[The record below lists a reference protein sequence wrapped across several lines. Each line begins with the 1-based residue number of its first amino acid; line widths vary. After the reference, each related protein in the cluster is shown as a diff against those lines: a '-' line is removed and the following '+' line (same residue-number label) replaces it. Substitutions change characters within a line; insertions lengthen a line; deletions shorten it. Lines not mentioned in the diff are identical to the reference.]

1 MQKKLFCITPL
12 AAVIG
17 ACFLS
22 ACSTKPTVSN
32 HSTAMVAPQQTPVVL
47 APIAPTPTTPPLGYV
62 ANTPSYPAPNNAS
75 TNGLDA
81 ETLAIFDDLLEAR
94 DMSMVEGG
102 KIEVQQYGDLW
113 DRVRRGYKMQQP
125 FNPRIDVQ
133 KGWFSSRQSYI
144 ERLTARASR
153 YLYHTVSEA
162 ERRGIPTE
170 LALLPIIES
179 SYDPAAT
186 SNASAAGLWQFIPS
200 TGRIYGLNQGVNY
213 DGRRDVIE
221 STRAAYDFL
230 TTLYNQFGSWE
241 LALAAYNAGPGRI
254 QRAIDANAAQGLPT
268 DYWSLRLPTETMNY
282 VPRFMAVAQVIANPA
297 NYGLSLPAIAN
308 HAHFR
313 TAPVNYGVSLY
324 EVANVTGVPVEEL
337 QLLNPA
343 LVQMRVDAAGSGR
356 VVIPNRLPAQ
366 TDKALAA
373 LTGLGYGAQTQQNQ
387 SYIAPNSIASINPAV
402 SSELAQTNTLPTTAA
417 ALTVNKTIIQ
427 EPPLS
432 KEERDFI
439 AQQINQSG
447 AKTVVA
453 KDGNIELEAIQTA
466 QSVLEARGQK
476 KSLRYGDKASEKPA
490 NYAPSPVLPVNTNKT
505 KTVHAVK
512 AGDTL
517 IGIANQYGVTV
528 SDLRAW
534 NNLGSNDVLKSGTN
548 LVLVATK
555 SVRTNQSTKSVANEP
570 QSHTVK
576 SKETLSSIAQK
587 YNLSLD
593 ELALYNNL
601 TTTTRVRTGQKLWL
615 VPNKTQ
621 KTSSYRVQAGDTLT
635 GVAARYNVDIED
647 LAAANKLS
655 VKDGLIKGKM
665 LVIPSKATS
674 GKTTSSQNSKSSTQ
688 SNIDTEDYKVKAGDS
703 LTAVAQ
709 NYGITVAELAKVNNL
724 SHKAK
729 LDRGDTIK
737 VPKLTKDYKVKSG
750 DTLIGL
756 AARFGVSTSE
766 LAKMN
771 GLSSKAI
778 LKRGQVLTVPNQ

>member
-1 MQKKLFCITPL
+1 MQKKNFSTTPL
-12 AAVIG
+12 AALIG

-22 ACSTKPTVSN
+22 ACSTTKPTMSYE
-32 HSTAMVAPQQTPVVL
+32 
-47 APIAPTPTTPPLGYV
+47 PTPSLAVTQTQNIQTQNTQVQNPVSFMPSVSAVSVPTV
-62 ANTPSYPAPNNAS
+62 ASS
-75 TNGLDA
+75 VQGLDA
-81 ETLAIFDDLLEAR
+81 ETLAILDDLLEAR

-102 KIEVQQYGDLW
+102 KLEVQQYGDLW
-113 DRVRRGYKMQQP
+113 DRVRRGYKMPQLG
-125 FNPRIDVQ
+125 FNGRIDAQ
-133 KGWFSSRQSYI
+133 KAWFSSRQSYLD
-144 ERLTARASR
+144 RLTARASR
-153 YLYHTVSEA
+153 YLYHTVAEA

-186 SNASAAGLWQFIPS
+186 SNAAAAGLWQFIPS
-200 TGRIYGLNQGVNY
+200 TGRIYGLNQGANY

-254 QRAIDANAAQGLPT
+254 QKAIDANAAQGLPT

-282 VPRFMAVAQVIANPA
+282 VPRFMAVAQIIANPSA
-297 NYGLSLPAIAN
+297 HGLSLPAIAN

-343 LVQMRVDAAGSGR
+343 LVQLRVDTAGSGR

-366 TDKALAA
+366 VDKALAA
-373 LTGLGYGAQTQQNQ
+373 LSGIGYGAQTQQNQ
-387 SYIAPNSIASINPAV
+387 SYISPNAVATINPEV
-402 SSELAQTNTLPTTAA
+402 SSELIKTNTLPTTAA
-417 ALTVNKTIIQ
+417 ALTVNKTITQ

-439 AQQINQSG
+439 AAQINQSG
-447 AKTVVA
+447 AKNAVA

-476 KSLRYGDKASEKPA
+476 KSLKYGDKVLVKPA
-490 NYAPSPVLPVNTNKT
+490 AYVPAISASSAQNKT
-505 KTVHAVK
+505 KTSHSVK
-512 AGDTL
+512 TGDTL
-517 IGIANQYGVTV
+517 IGIANQYGVSV

-534 NNLGSNDVLKSGTN
+534 NNLSPSDVLRAGTSLTLVGVKPTKVEAKTTKAPAKADSYVVKSGD
-548 LVLVATK
+548 
-555 SVRTNQSTKSVANEP
+555 
-570 QSHTVK
+570 
-576 SKETLSSIAQK
+576 TLGSIAQK
-587 YNLSLD
+587 YDLSLG
-593 ELALYNNL
+593 ELADYNNL
-601 TTTTRVRTGQKLWL
+601 TNTTRVQSGQKLWL

-621 KTSSYRVQAGDTLT
+621 KTANHKVQAGDTLT
-635 GVAARYNVDIED
+635 GVAARYGVDIED
-647 LAAANKLS
+647 LAAANNLS
-655 VKDGLIKGKM
+655 VKDGLIRGKS
-665 LVIPSKATS
+665 LIIPNKN
-674 GKTTSSQNSKSSTQ
+674 TSSSKNTKPNTQ
-688 SNIDTEDYKVKAGDS
+688 SSAVGDTEDYTVKAGDS
-703 LTAVAQ
+703 LTAVAK
-709 NYGITVAELAKVNNL
+709 NYGISVVELAKVNNL

-729 LDRGDTIK
+729 LGRGDTIK

-771 GLSSKAI
+771 GISAKAI
-778 LKRGQVLTVPNQ
+778 LKKGQILTVPNQ